1 MTHTAFV
8 CHRATRAFT
17 LWSSA
22 LSLDCTEDIIAPIS
36 RHRGHSFLRFRR
48 RYLALGA
55 MAFAGVMTTMPTLPA
70 SAEII
75 HAEEVVASIQH
86 LRTGFAV
93 APPEVVRGEFAVTYY
108 SIVQEPVAPG
118 SRLGKRFNG
127 GHQGVDF
134 LPGLGTPVLAIAD
147 GVVTQIGEPSG
158 ALGVHVVI
166 QHTIDGE
173 TVFSTYSH
181 MGLGTMHLAV
191 GQAISRGDVVGN
203 VGSTGESTG
212 PHLHFQILDA
222 GGTPI
227 DPLAWLARHVNI

>member
-1 MTHTAFV
+1 ME
-8 CHRATRAFT
+8 TR
-17 LWSSA
+17 
-22 LSLDCTEDIIAPIS
+22 LSINCTEDIVAPAS

-75 HAEEVVASIQH
+75 HEEEVVASVQH
-86 LRTGFAV
+86 LGLRIAV
-93 APPEVVRGEFAVTYY
+93 APPEVARGEFAVSYY
-108 SIVQEPVAPG
+108 SIVQGPVAPG
-118 SRLGKRFNG
+118 SRIGKRFSA

-134 LPGLGTPVLAIAD
+134 LPGLGTPVLAVAD
-147 GVVTQIGEPSG
+147 GVVVQIGEPSG

-181 MGLGTMHLAV
+181 MGLGTMHLAL
-191 GQAISRGDVVGN
+191 GQTVARGDLVGN

-227 DPLAWLARHVNI
+227 NPLPWLEQHVNI

>member
-1 MTHTAFV
+1 MPLVST
-8 CHRATRAFT
+8 
-17 LWSSA
+17 
-22 LSLDCTEDIIAPIS
+22 DDIVAPVS

-55 MAFAGVMTTMPTLPA
+55 MAFAGVMTSMPTLPA
-70 SAEII
+70 SAELI
-75 HAEEVVASIQH
+75 HEEEVVASIQQ
-86 LRTGFAV
+86 LRTGRGGAL
-93 APPEVVRGEFAVTYY
+93 PEVARGAYVISYY
-108 SIVQEPVAPG
+108 SIVQSPLPP
-118 SRLGKRFNG
+118 STRLGKRFSAA
-127 GHQGVDF
+127 HQGVDF

-158 ALGVHVVI
+158 SLGVHVVI

-181 MGLGTMHLAV
+181 LGLGTMNLAV
-191 GQAISRGDVVGN
+191 GQVVTRGDVVGN
-203 VGSTGESTG
+203 VGSTAESTG

-227 DPLAWLARHVNI
+227 NPLTWLTQHVNI

>member
-1 MTHTAFV
+1 
-8 CHRATRAFT
+8 
-17 LWSSA
+17 
-22 LSLDCTEDIIAPIS
+22 LSLNYTEDIVAPAS

-48 RYLALGA
+48 RYLAFGA

-75 HAEEVVASIQH
+75 HDEEVVASIQH
-86 LRTGFAV
+86 LRTAFAV
-93 APPEVVRGEFAVTYY
+93 APPAVARGEFAISYY

-118 SRLGKRFNG
+118 TRLGKRFNA

-181 MGLGTMHLAV
+181 MGLGTMHLAL
-191 GQAISRGDVVGN
+191 GQVVTRGEVVGN

-227 DPLAWLARHVNI
+227 NPLTWLDQHVNI